1 MADLSN
7 SRYTGKWRA
16 RSLAVFGRTEPLSA
30 ENLLVLN
37 ADGTAV
43 YTSEDD
49 PKEYTWKETGYGVF
63 LDGKSD
69 MKMTADGDKLK
80 TRILG
85 IVTVAFEKVE

>member
-1 MADLSN
+1 MEEQID
-7 SRYTGKWRA
+7 
-16 RSLAVFGRTEPLSA
+16 
-30 ENLLVLN
+30 VLN